1 MVFKLT
7 YFIDCRQSRATQH
20 VIFMSHPSQFRFT
33 HTTRYLNQSGLTN
46 LESLVLLAVSIALL
60 WIFIPVVLVNI
71 GWTKAPEVSRNQPI
85 LTQNPASLLKD
96 VEDEA
101 LKLMPSETYLE
112 TPTLPESLEKIT
124 QGKSPVSPTKPNST
138 RE

>member
-1 MVFKLT
+1 
-7 YFIDCRQSRATQH
+7 
-20 VIFMSHPSQFRFT
+20 MSNPSHFRFT
-33 HTTRYLNQSGLTN
+33 HTSRYLNQSGLTN
-46 LESLVLLAVSIALL
+46 LESLVLLALSIALL
-60 WIFIPVVLVNI
+60 WLFIPVVLVNI

-85 LTQNPASLLKD
+85 LTQKPTSLLKE

-101 LKLMPSETYLE
+101 LKLKPIETYLE

-124 QGKSPVSPTKPNST
+124 QGKSPLSPTKPNSA